1 MPWTNIQAIYQTPK
15 PSGRPDLLISH
26 RTQEP
31 LKIGRRFEEA
41 VWQGHGLRAHST
53 VDGAWSPTWRPQR
66 EPNPPPSDITAGL
79 RRPGISCQL
88 LLLGEP
94 GELVTVG
101 DTEVR
106 LSGTPQ
112 LARADGTSCNDVRVA
127 WSGGDHPPFIQTR
140 SSPSGSTS
148 IATWSAGLAFDGGV
162 SGGIGVFH
170 LWYRN
175 PHETPVPGGTEFRLY
190 RAGPD
195 GLIAATTPAES
206 IAWWLGPIELPK
218 PRLTKRLEFDA
229 ARLTLNGLPP
239 LEQSRPM
246 VDGSYVLTLH
256 ISERADETAQS
267 RVRRVIPLVHVA
279 VRHGRATYRPLS
291 GIVGVD

>member
-1 MPWTNIQAIYQTPK
+1 M
-15 PSGRPDLLISH
+15 
-26 RTQEP
+26 
-31 LKIGRRFEEA
+31 
-41 VWQGHGLRAHST
+41 
-53 VDGAWSPTWRPQR
+53 
-66 EPNPPPSDITAGL
+66 
-79 RRPGISCQL
+79 
-88 LLLGEP
+88 
-94 GELVTVG
+94 
-101 DTEVR
+101 R
-106 LSGTPQ
+106 LTGTPQ
-112 LARADGTSCNDVRVA
+112 QARADGTSCKDVQVA
-127 WSGGDHPPFIQTR
+127 WSGGDVPPFVQIR
-140 SSPSGSTS
+140 PSLSGSAS
-148 IATWSAGLAFDGGV
+148 IARWSAGLAFDGGV
-162 SGGIGVFH
+162 SDGVGVFH

-218 PRLTKRLEFDA
+218 PRLTKRFEFDA

-246 VDGSYVLTLH
+246 VDGAYVLTLH
-256 ISERADETAQS
+256 ISERADETAQP

-279 VRHGRATYRPLS
+279 MQAGRATYQPLS